1 MTRRMTPA
9 QRRLAAD
16 YWGWALS
23 VFYNKPGR
31 LDDHERQSEI
41 GLALCVAAMSF
52 DASKNVRFATW
63 AAFKIAKH
71 LQTLNRTRKARPV
84 TEWLDVEKVVDPHE
98 DNPEA
103 QDEIA
108 WLFRALPQRDR
119 EIVRLFNQGW
129 MLDEIG
135 ARVGLTKSSVSR
147 RYHRALG
154 VMRERVETAKGDH
167 GPD

>member
-1 MTRRMTPA
+1 M
-9 QRRLAAD
+9 
-16 YWGWALS
+16 
-23 VFYNKPGR
+23 FYHKPGR

-52 DASKNVRFATW
+52 DAGKGVRFATW

-71 LQTLNRTRKARPV
+71 LQTLNRTRRIRPA
-84 TEWLDVEKVVDPHE
+84 TEWLDLEKVIDPCE
-98 DNPEA
+98 DSHEA

-108 WLFRALPQRDR
+108 WLFRALPPRDR
-119 EIVRLFNQGW
+119 EIVRLFTQGW

-135 ARVGLTKSSVSR
+135 ARVGLKRSSVSR
-147 RYHRALG
+147 RYHRALD
-154 VMRERVETAKGDH
+154 VMRERAETAKGNH